1 MPTTDFF
8 SGPGFEPEDVP
19 VKKTSPAQQPVEKQ
33 PADDEPFAGMQ
44 KLDFDFLGGDDPA
57 VPGETDPGDPFD
69 DFSFQRPA
77 APARPAQPA
86 RPAPFVFDEE
96 PAPAPFSGVPETRIT
111 PAASASLGGTDD
123 APVRPVSPAQ
133 AAPKAAPFVFD
144 FDDAP
149 VERPASRTAASAAPS
164 GEAAFDF
171 SIPEEKPAPA
181 PAATPLDGYA
191 PLSLDFLDDAEP
203 IAAVPPAAPAAVKPV
218 EPPRPAQP
226 APKAAPF
233 VFDFDDAPVE
243 RPASRT
249 AASAVPSGEAAF
261 DFGILEEKP
270 ARPAPASAAAPL
282 DGYTPLPLDILDD
295 AEPVAAV
302 PPAAPAAVKPAEP
315 PRPAQ
320 PAPKAAP
327 FVFDFDDAPV
337 ERPASRTAASAVPS
351 GEAAFDFGILEE
363 KPARPA
369 PASAA
374 APLDGYTPLPRDILD
389 DAKPVAAVPP
399 AAPAAVK
406 PAEPPRSA
414 EPVPKAAPFVFDFDD
429 APVER
434 PASRPGQPGSTASP
448 LYSAAD
454 APTVAFTPAALQAD
468 APTTAFTP
476 VKSDA
481 PAPAAAPQPAPPKMA
496 AQPAPAA
503 RAARMAKEKDIGA
516 AVFSALVADDDV
528 PPAPA
533 VPPASGGEE
542 LRPSGWP
549 AATPRPANAPRT
561 PRPINWH
568 APVSPTQRPAPPPAQ
583 APQPPAAE
591 TPLDFDFEG
600 AQPFDLFDDVPQ
612 SGYTAPQE
620 TDQAFPDLY
629 DRDPEEAEPAPRAPQ
644 RRTRTGGGS
653 GSGGGRP
660 PRRSTGTARRGIPN
674 KTIFAWAGI
683 VLIALLIIL
692 YFVFFGGKDGDVAP
706 GISGS
711 VPSSTSQPADSTPP
725 DASSAAPVET
735 IPRDEWYMVLAN
747 RSSVLPGDF
756 TVAETAT
763 VGEAVIDARIAE
775 ALRQRVNDAAAAG
788 VKLKP
793 TNGYRSIARQQELW
807 DARVKTLM
815 EGGLSQADAETKAI
829 DYTSAPGTSDHNT
842 GLGLD
847 IVSEDHPAK
856 DAGFAE
862 TAAAQ
867 WLAEH
872 AADYGFILRYPS
884 DKTEATGMD
893 YEPWHYRYVGSE
905 QAHKIKESGL
915 CLEEYLAQ

>member
-77 APARPAQPA
+77 APAGPAQPA

-149 VERPASRTAASAAPS
+149 VERPASRAAASAAPS
-164 GEAAFDF
+164 EEAVFDF
-171 SIPEEKPAPA
+171 GIPEEKPAPA
-181 PAATPLDGYA
+181 PAAAPLDGYA

-295 AEPVAAV
+295 A
-302 PPAAPAAVKPAEP
+302 
-315 PRPAQ
+315 
-320 PAPKAAP
+320 
-327 FVFDFDDAPV
+327 
-337 ERPASRTAASAVPS
+337 
-351 GEAAFDFGILEE
+351 
-363 KPARPA
+363 
-369 PASAA
+369 
-374 APLDGYTPLPRDILD
+374 
-389 DAKPVAAVPP
+389 KPVAAVPP

-476 VKSDA
+476 VKPDA

-568 APVSPTQRPAPPPAQ
+568 APVSPAQRPAPAPARPAPPPAQ

-629 DRDPEEAEPAPRAPQ
+629 DRDPEEAEPASRAPQ

-706 GISGS
+706 GTSGS

-763 VGEAVIDARIAE
+763 VGEAVVDARIAE
-775 ALRQRVNDAAAAG
+775 ALRQMVNDAAAAG

>member
-77 APARPAQPA
+77 APAGPAQPA

-171 SIPEEKPAPA
+171 GIPEEKPAPA
-181 PAATPLDGYA
+181 PAAAPLDGYA

-295 AEPVAAV
+295 A
-302 PPAAPAAVKPAEP
+302 
-315 PRPAQ
+315 
-320 PAPKAAP
+320 
-327 FVFDFDDAPV
+327 
-337 ERPASRTAASAVPS
+337 
-351 GEAAFDFGILEE
+351 
-363 KPARPA
+363 
-369 PASAA
+369 
-374 APLDGYTPLPRDILD
+374 
-389 DAKPVAAVPP
+389 KPVAAVPP

-468 APTTAFTP
+468 VPTTAFTP
-476 VKSDA
+476 VKPDA
-481 PAPAAAPQPAPPKMA
+481 PAPAVAPQPAPPKMA

-568 APVSPTQRPAPPPAQ
+568 APVSPAQRPAPAPARPAPPPAQ

-629 DRDPEEAEPAPRAPQ
+629 DRDPEEAEPASRAPQ

-706 GISGS
+706 GTSGS

-763 VGEAVIDARIAE
+763 VGEAVVDARIAE
-775 ALRQRVNDAAAAG
+775 ALRQMVNDAAAAG

>member
-77 APARPAQPA
+77 APAGPAQPA

-164 GEAAFDF
+164 GEAVFDF
-171 SIPEEKPAPA
+171 GIPEEKPAPA

-282 DGYTPLPLDILDD
+282 DGYTPLPL
-295 AEPVAAV
+295 
-302 PPAAPAAVKPAEP
+302 
-315 PRPAQ
+315 
-320 PAPKAAP
+320 
-327 FVFDFDDAPV
+327 
-337 ERPASRTAASAVPS
+337 
-351 GEAAFDFGILEE
+351 
-363 KPARPA
+363 
-369 PASAA
+369 
-374 APLDGYTPLPRDILD
+374 DILD

-568 APVSPTQRPAPPPAQ
+568 APVSPAQRPAPAPARPAPPPAQ

-620 TDQAFPDLY
+620 ADPAFPDLY

-706 GISGS
+706 GTSGS

-763 VGEAVIDARIAE
+763 VGEAVVDARIAE
-775 ALRQRVNDAAAAG
+775 ALRQMVNDAAAAG

>member
-171 SIPEEKPAPA
+171 GIPEEKPAPA
-181 PAATPLDGYA
+181 PAAAPLDGYA

-295 AEPVAAV
+295 A
-302 PPAAPAAVKPAEP
+302 
-315 PRPAQ
+315 
-320 PAPKAAP
+320 
-327 FVFDFDDAPV
+327 
-337 ERPASRTAASAVPS
+337 
-351 GEAAFDFGILEE
+351 
-363 KPARPA
+363 
-369 PASAA
+369 
-374 APLDGYTPLPRDILD
+374 
-389 DAKPVAAVPP
+389 KPVAAVPP

-476 VKSDA
+476 VKPDA

-568 APVSPTQRPAPPPAQ
+568 APVSPAQRPAPAPARPAPPPAQ

-706 GISGS
+706 GTSGS

-763 VGEAVIDARIAE
+763 VGEAVVDARIAE
-775 ALRQRVNDAAAAG
+775 ALRQMVNDAAAAG

-815 EGGLSQADAETKAI
+815 ESGLSQADAETKAI

>member
-77 APARPAQPA
+77 APAGPAQPA

-164 GEAAFDF
+164 GEAVFDF
-171 SIPEEKPAPA
+171 GILEEKPAPA
-181 PAATPLDGYA
+181 PAAAPLDGYA

-295 AEPVAAV
+295 A
-302 PPAAPAAVKPAEP
+302 
-315 PRPAQ
+315 
-320 PAPKAAP
+320 
-327 FVFDFDDAPV
+327 
-337 ERPASRTAASAVPS
+337 
-351 GEAAFDFGILEE
+351 
-363 KPARPA
+363 
-369 PASAA
+369 
-374 APLDGYTPLPRDILD
+374 
-389 DAKPVAAVPP
+389 KPVAAVPP

-476 VKSDA
+476 VKPDA

-568 APVSPTQRPAPPPAQ
+568 APVSPAQRPAPAPARPAPPPAQ

-629 DRDPEEAEPAPRAPQ
+629 DQDPEEAEPAPRAPQ

-706 GISGS
+706 GTSGS

-763 VGEAVIDARIAE
+763 VGEAVVDARIAE
-775 ALRQRVNDAAAAG
+775 ALRQMVNDAAATG

>member
-86 RPAPFVFDEE
+86 RPAPFVFD
-96 PAPAPFSGVPETRIT
+96 
-111 PAASASLGGTDD
+111 
-123 APVRPVSPAQ
+123 
-133 AAPKAAPFVFD
+133 

-171 SIPEEKPAPA
+171 GIPEEKPAPA
-181 PAATPLDGYA
+181 PAAAPLDGYA

-282 DGYTPLPLDILDD
+282 DGYTPLPL
-295 AEPVAAV
+295 
-302 PPAAPAAVKPAEP
+302 
-315 PRPAQ
+315 
-320 PAPKAAP
+320 
-327 FVFDFDDAPV
+327 
-337 ERPASRTAASAVPS
+337 
-351 GEAAFDFGILEE
+351 
-363 KPARPA
+363 
-369 PASAA
+369 
-374 APLDGYTPLPRDILD
+374 DILD

-568 APVSPTQRPAPPPAQ
+568 APVSPTQRPAPAPARPAPPPAQ
-583 APQPPAAE
+583 EPQPPAAE

-620 TDQAFPDLY
+620 ADPAFPDLY

-763 VGEAVIDARIAE
+763 VGEAVVDARIAE
-775 ALRQRVNDAAAAG
+775 ALRQMVNDAAATG

>member
-77 APARPAQPA
+77 APAGPAQPA

-315 PRPAQ
+315 PR
-320 PAPKAAP
+320 
-327 FVFDFDDAPV
+327 
-337 ERPASRTAASAVPS
+337 
-351 GEAAFDFGILEE
+351 
-363 KPARPA
+363 
-369 PASAA
+369 
-374 APLDGYTPLPRDILD
+374 
-389 DAKPVAAVPP
+389 
-399 AAPAAVK
+399 
-406 PAEPPRSA
+406 SA

-476 VKSDA
+476 VKPDA

-568 APVSPTQRPAPPPAQ
+568 APVSPAQRPAPAPARPAPPPAQ

-706 GISGS
+706 GTSGS

-763 VGEAVIDARIAE
+763 VGEAVVDARIAE
-775 ALRQRVNDAAAAG
+775 ALRQMVNDAAAAG

>member
-77 APARPAQPA
+77 APAGPAQPA

-111 PAASASLGGTDD
+111 PAAYASLGGTDD

-171 SIPEEKPAPA
+171 GIPEEKPAPA
-181 PAATPLDGYA
+181 PAAAPLDGYA

-295 AEPVAAV
+295 A
-302 PPAAPAAVKPAEP
+302 
-315 PRPAQ
+315 
-320 PAPKAAP
+320 
-327 FVFDFDDAPV
+327 
-337 ERPASRTAASAVPS
+337 
-351 GEAAFDFGILEE
+351 
-363 KPARPA
+363 
-369 PASAA
+369 
-374 APLDGYTPLPRDILD
+374 
-389 DAKPVAAVPP
+389 KPVAAVPP

-476 VKSDA
+476 VKPDA
-481 PAPAAAPQPAPPKMA
+481 PAPAVAPQPAPPKMA

-568 APVSPTQRPAPPPAQ
+568 APVSPAQRPAPAPARPAPPPAQ

-763 VGEAVIDARIAE
+763 VGEAVVDARIAE
-775 ALRQRVNDAAAAG
+775 ALRQMVNDAAATG

>member
-164 GEAAFDF
+164 GEAVFDF
-171 SIPEEKPAPA
+171 GILEEKPAPA

-295 AEPVAAV
+295 A
-302 PPAAPAAVKPAEP
+302 
-315 PRPAQ
+315 
-320 PAPKAAP
+320 
-327 FVFDFDDAPV
+327 
-337 ERPASRTAASAVPS
+337 
-351 GEAAFDFGILEE
+351 
-363 KPARPA
+363 
-369 PASAA
+369 
-374 APLDGYTPLPRDILD
+374 
-389 DAKPVAAVPP
+389 KPVAAVPP

-476 VKSDA
+476 VKPDA

-568 APVSPTQRPAPPPAQ
+568 APVSPAQRPAPAPARPAPPPAQ

-629 DRDPEEAEPAPRAPQ
+629 DQDPEEAEPAPRAPQ

-706 GISGS
+706 GTSGS

-763 VGEAVIDARIAE
+763 VGEAVVDARIAE
-775 ALRQRVNDAAAAG
+775 ALRQMVNDAAAAG

>member
-77 APARPAQPA
+77 APAGPAQPA

-164 GEAAFDF
+164 GEAVFDF
-171 SIPEEKPAPA
+171 GIPEEKPAPA
-181 PAATPLDGYA
+181 PAAAPLDGYA

-295 AEPVAAV
+295 AE
-302 PPAAPAAVKPAEP
+302 
-315 PRPAQ
+315 
-320 PAPKAAP
+320 
-327 FVFDFDDAPV
+327 
-337 ERPASRTAASAVPS
+337 
-351 GEAAFDFGILEE
+351 
-363 KPARPA
+363 
-369 PASAA
+369 
-374 APLDGYTPLPRDILD
+374 
-389 DAKPVAAVPP
+389 PVAAVPP

-568 APVSPTQRPAPPPAQ
+568 APVSPTQRPAPAPARPAPPPAQ
-583 APQPPAAE
+583 EPQPPAAE

-620 TDQAFPDLY
+620 ADPAFPDLY
-629 DRDPEEAEPAPRAPQ
+629 ARDPEEAEPAPRAPQ

-756 TVAETAT
+756 TVAATAT

-775 ALRQRVNDAAAAG
+775 ALRQMVNDAAATG

>member
-77 APARPAQPA
+77 APAGPAQPA

-149 VERPASRTAASAAPS
+149 VERPASRTAASAVPS
-164 GEAAFDF
+164 GEAVFDF
-171 SIPEEKPAPA
+171 GILEEKPAPA

-295 AEPVAAV
+295 A
-302 PPAAPAAVKPAEP
+302 
-315 PRPAQ
+315 
-320 PAPKAAP
+320 
-327 FVFDFDDAPV
+327 
-337 ERPASRTAASAVPS
+337 
-351 GEAAFDFGILEE
+351 
-363 KPARPA
+363 
-369 PASAA
+369 
-374 APLDGYTPLPRDILD
+374 
-389 DAKPVAAVPP
+389 KPVAAVPP

-476 VKSDA
+476 VKPDA

-568 APVSPTQRPAPPPAQ
+568 APVSPAQRPAPAPARPAPPPAQ

-706 GISGS
+706 GTSGS

-763 VGEAVIDARIAE
+763 VGEAVVDARIAE
-775 ALRQRVNDAAAAG
+775 ALRQMVNDAAAAG

>member
-77 APARPAQPA
+77 APAGPAQPA

-171 SIPEEKPAPA
+171 GIPEEKPAPA
-181 PAATPLDGYA
+181 PAAAPLDGYA

-282 DGYTPLPLDILDD
+282 DGYTPLPL
-295 AEPVAAV
+295 
-302 PPAAPAAVKPAEP
+302 
-315 PRPAQ
+315 
-320 PAPKAAP
+320 
-327 FVFDFDDAPV
+327 
-337 ERPASRTAASAVPS
+337 
-351 GEAAFDFGILEE
+351 
-363 KPARPA
+363 
-369 PASAA
+369 
-374 APLDGYTPLPRDILD
+374 DILD

-568 APVSPTQRPAPPPAQ
+568 APVSPAQRPAPAPARPAPPPAQ

-629 DRDPEEAEPAPRAPQ
+629 DRDPEEAEPASRAPQ

-706 GISGS
+706 GTSGS

-775 ALRQRVNDAAAAG
+775 ALRQMVNDAAAAG

-807 DARVKTLM
+807 DTRVKTLM

>member
-77 APARPAQPA
+77 APAGPAQPA

-164 GEAAFDF
+164 GEAVFDF
-171 SIPEEKPAPA
+171 GIPEEKPAPA
-181 PAATPLDGYA
+181 PAAAPLDGYA

-295 AEPVAAV
+295 A
-302 PPAAPAAVKPAEP
+302 
-315 PRPAQ
+315 
-320 PAPKAAP
+320 
-327 FVFDFDDAPV
+327 
-337 ERPASRTAASAVPS
+337 
-351 GEAAFDFGILEE
+351 
-363 KPARPA
+363 
-369 PASAA
+369 
-374 APLDGYTPLPRDILD
+374 
-389 DAKPVAAVPP
+389 KPVAAVPP

-476 VKSDA
+476 VKPDA

-568 APVSPTQRPAPPPAQ
+568 APVSPTQRPAPAPARPAPPPAQ
-583 APQPPAAE
+583 EPQPPAAE

-620 TDQAFPDLY
+620 ADPAFPDLY

-775 ALRQRVNDAAAAG
+775 ALRQMVNDAAATG

>member
-149 VERPASRTAASAAPS
+149 VEHPASRTAASAAPS
-164 GEAAFDF
+164 EEAVFDF
-171 SIPEEKPAPA
+171 GIPEEKPAPA
-181 PAATPLDGYA
+181 PAAAPLDGYA

-295 AEPVAAV
+295 A
-302 PPAAPAAVKPAEP
+302 
-315 PRPAQ
+315 
-320 PAPKAAP
+320 
-327 FVFDFDDAPV
+327 
-337 ERPASRTAASAVPS
+337 
-351 GEAAFDFGILEE
+351 
-363 KPARPA
+363 
-369 PASAA
+369 
-374 APLDGYTPLPRDILD
+374 
-389 DAKPVAAVPP
+389 KPVAAVPP

-434 PASRPGQPGSTASP
+434 PASRLGQPGSTASP

-476 VKSDA
+476 VKPDA
-481 PAPAAAPQPAPPKMA
+481 PAPAVAPQPAPPKMA

-568 APVSPTQRPAPPPAQ
+568 APVSPAQRPAPAPARPAPPPAQ

-629 DRDPEEAEPAPRAPQ
+629 DRDPEEAEPASRAPQ

-706 GISGS
+706 GTSGS

-763 VGEAVIDARIAE
+763 VGEAVVDARIAE
-775 ALRQRVNDAAAAG
+775 ALRQMVNDAAAAG

>member
-77 APARPAQPA
+77 APAGPAQPA

-164 GEAAFDF
+164 GEAVFDF
-171 SIPEEKPAPA
+171 GILEEKPAPA

-295 AEPVAAV
+295 A
-302 PPAAPAAVKPAEP
+302 
-315 PRPAQ
+315 
-320 PAPKAAP
+320 
-327 FVFDFDDAPV
+327 
-337 ERPASRTAASAVPS
+337 
-351 GEAAFDFGILEE
+351 
-363 KPARPA
+363 
-369 PASAA
+369 
-374 APLDGYTPLPRDILD
+374 
-389 DAKPVAAVPP
+389 KPVAAVPP

-476 VKSDA
+476 VKPDA

-568 APVSPTQRPAPPPAQ
+568 APVSPAQRPAPAPARPAPPPAQ

-629 DRDPEEAEPAPRAPQ
+629 DRDPEEAEPASRAPQ

-706 GISGS
+706 GTSGS

-763 VGEAVIDARIAE
+763 VGEAVVDARIAE
-775 ALRQRVNDAAAAG
+775 ALRQMVNDAAAAG

>member
-77 APARPAQPA
+77 APAGPAQPA

-171 SIPEEKPAPA
+171 GIPEEKPAPA
-181 PAATPLDGYA
+181 PAAAPLDGYA

-282 DGYTPLPLDILDD
+282 DGYTPLPL
-295 AEPVAAV
+295 
-302 PPAAPAAVKPAEP
+302 
-315 PRPAQ
+315 
-320 PAPKAAP
+320 
-327 FVFDFDDAPV
+327 
-337 ERPASRTAASAVPS
+337 
-351 GEAAFDFGILEE
+351 
-363 KPARPA
+363 
-369 PASAA
+369 
-374 APLDGYTPLPRDILD
+374 DILD

-568 APVSPTQRPAPPPAQ
+568 APVSPAQRPAPAPARPAPPPAQ

-620 TDQAFPDLY
+620 ADQAFPDLY

-706 GISGS
+706 GTSGS

-763 VGEAVIDARIAE
+763 VGEAVVDARIAE
-775 ALRQRVNDAAAAG
+775 ALRQMVNDAAAAG

>member
-77 APARPAQPA
+77 APAGPAQPA

-171 SIPEEKPAPA
+171 GIPEEKPAPA
-181 PAATPLDGYA
+181 PAAAPLDGYA

-295 AEPVAAV
+295 A
-302 PPAAPAAVKPAEP
+302 
-315 PRPAQ
+315 
-320 PAPKAAP
+320 
-327 FVFDFDDAPV
+327 
-337 ERPASRTAASAVPS
+337 
-351 GEAAFDFGILEE
+351 
-363 KPARPA
+363 
-369 PASAA
+369 
-374 APLDGYTPLPRDILD
+374 
-389 DAKPVAAVPP
+389 KPVAAVPP

-476 VKSDA
+476 VKPDA

-568 APVSPTQRPAPPPAQ
+568 APVSPAQRPAPAPARPAPPPAQ
-583 APQPPAAE
+583 VPQPPAAE

-629 DRDPEEAEPAPRAPQ
+629 DRDPEEAEPASRAPQ

-706 GISGS
+706 GTSGS

-775 ALRQRVNDAAAAG
+775 ALRQMVNDAAATG

>member
-77 APARPAQPA
+77 APAGPAQPA

-171 SIPEEKPAPA
+171 GIPEEKPAPA
-181 PAATPLDGYA
+181 PAAAPLDGYA

-295 AEPVAAV
+295 A
-302 PPAAPAAVKPAEP
+302 
-315 PRPAQ
+315 
-320 PAPKAAP
+320 
-327 FVFDFDDAPV
+327 
-337 ERPASRTAASAVPS
+337 
-351 GEAAFDFGILEE
+351 
-363 KPARPA
+363 
-369 PASAA
+369 
-374 APLDGYTPLPRDILD
+374 
-389 DAKPVAAVPP
+389 KPVAAVPP

-476 VKSDA
+476 VKPDA

-568 APVSPTQRPAPPPAQ
+568 APVSPAQRPAPAPARPAPPPAQ

-706 GISGS
+706 GTSGS

-763 VGEAVIDARIAE
+763 VGEAVVDARIAE
-775 ALRQRVNDAAAAG
+775 ALRQMVNDAAAAG

-793 TNGYRSIARQQELW
+793 TNGYRNIARQQELW

>member
-77 APARPAQPA
+77 APAGPAQPA

-149 VERPASRTAASAAPS
+149 VEHPASRTAASAAPS
-164 GEAAFDF
+164 EEAVFDF
-171 SIPEEKPAPA
+171 GIPEEKPAPA
-181 PAATPLDGYA
+181 PAAAPLDGYA

-282 DGYTPLPLDILDD
+282 DGYTPLPL
-295 AEPVAAV
+295 
-302 PPAAPAAVKPAEP
+302 
-315 PRPAQ
+315 
-320 PAPKAAP
+320 
-327 FVFDFDDAPV
+327 
-337 ERPASRTAASAVPS
+337 
-351 GEAAFDFGILEE
+351 
-363 KPARPA
+363 
-369 PASAA
+369 
-374 APLDGYTPLPRDILD
+374 DILD

-568 APVSPTQRPAPPPAQ
+568 APVSPAQRPAPAPARPAPPPAQ

-629 DRDPEEAEPAPRAPQ
+629 DRDPEEAEPASRAPQ

-706 GISGS
+706 GTSGS

-763 VGEAVIDARIAE
+763 VGEAVVDARIAE
-775 ALRQRVNDAAAAG
+775 ALRQMVNDAAAAG

>member
-149 VERPASRTAASAAPS
+149 VEHPASRTAASAAPS
-164 GEAAFDF
+164 EEAVFDF
-171 SIPEEKPAPA
+171 GIPEEKPAPA
-181 PAATPLDGYA
+181 PAAAPLDGYA

-282 DGYTPLPLDILDD
+282 DGYTPLPL
-295 AEPVAAV
+295 
-302 PPAAPAAVKPAEP
+302 
-315 PRPAQ
+315 
-320 PAPKAAP
+320 
-327 FVFDFDDAPV
+327 
-337 ERPASRTAASAVPS
+337 
-351 GEAAFDFGILEE
+351 
-363 KPARPA
+363 
-369 PASAA
+369 
-374 APLDGYTPLPRDILD
+374 DILD

-568 APVSPTQRPAPPPAQ
+568 APVSPAQRPAPAPARPAPPPAQ

-629 DRDPEEAEPAPRAPQ
+629 DRDPEEAEPASRAPQ

-706 GISGS
+706 GTSGS

-763 VGEAVIDARIAE
+763 VGEAVVDARIAE
-775 ALRQRVNDAAAAG
+775 ALRQMVNDAAAAG

-807 DARVKTLM
+807 DTRVKTLM

>member
-86 RPAPFVFDEE
+86 RPAPFVFD
-96 PAPAPFSGVPETRIT
+96 
-111 PAASASLGGTDD
+111 
-123 APVRPVSPAQ
+123 
-133 AAPKAAPFVFD
+133 

-171 SIPEEKPAPA
+171 GIPEEKPAPA
-181 PAATPLDGYA
+181 PAAAPLDGYA

-282 DGYTPLPLDILDD
+282 DGYTPLPL
-295 AEPVAAV
+295 
-302 PPAAPAAVKPAEP
+302 
-315 PRPAQ
+315 
-320 PAPKAAP
+320 
-327 FVFDFDDAPV
+327 
-337 ERPASRTAASAVPS
+337 
-351 GEAAFDFGILEE
+351 
-363 KPARPA
+363 
-369 PASAA
+369 
-374 APLDGYTPLPRDILD
+374 DILD

-568 APVSPTQRPAPPPAQ
+568 APVSPAQRPAPAPARPAPPPAQ

-763 VGEAVIDARIAE
+763 VGEAVVDARIAE
-775 ALRQRVNDAAAAG
+775 ALRQMVNDAAAAG

>member
-77 APARPAQPA
+77 APAGPAQPA

-164 GEAAFDF
+164 GEAVFDF
-171 SIPEEKPAPA
+171 GILEEKPAPA

-295 AEPVAAV
+295 A
-302 PPAAPAAVKPAEP
+302 
-315 PRPAQ
+315 
-320 PAPKAAP
+320 
-327 FVFDFDDAPV
+327 
-337 ERPASRTAASAVPS
+337 
-351 GEAAFDFGILEE
+351 
-363 KPARPA
+363 
-369 PASAA
+369 
-374 APLDGYTPLPRDILD
+374 
-389 DAKPVAAVPP
+389 KPVAAVPP

-476 VKSDA
+476 VKPDA

-568 APVSPTQRPAPPPAQ
+568 APVSPAQRPAPAPARPAPPPAQ

-620 TDQAFPDLY
+620 ADPAFPDLY

-763 VGEAVIDARIAE
+763 VGEAVVDARIAE
-775 ALRQRVNDAAAAG
+775 ALRQMVNDAAAAG

>member
-164 GEAAFDF
+164 GEAVFDF
-171 SIPEEKPAPA
+171 GIPEEKPAPA
-181 PAATPLDGYA
+181 PAAAPLDGYA

-218 EPPRPAQP
+218 EPPRPVQP

-295 AEPVAAV
+295 AE
-302 PPAAPAAVKPAEP
+302 
-315 PRPAQ
+315 
-320 PAPKAAP
+320 
-327 FVFDFDDAPV
+327 
-337 ERPASRTAASAVPS
+337 
-351 GEAAFDFGILEE
+351 
-363 KPARPA
+363 
-369 PASAA
+369 
-374 APLDGYTPLPRDILD
+374 
-389 DAKPVAAVPP
+389 PVAAVPP

-568 APVSPTQRPAPPPAQ
+568 APVSPTQRPAPAPARPAPPPAQ
-583 APQPPAAE
+583 EPQPPAAE

-620 TDQAFPDLY
+620 ADPAFPDLY

-775 ALRQRVNDAAAAG
+775 ALRQMVNDAAATG

>member
-77 APARPAQPA
+77 APAGPAQPA

-164 GEAAFDF
+164 GEAVFDF
-171 SIPEEKPAPA
+171 GILEEKPAPA

-282 DGYTPLPLDILDD
+282 DGYTPLPL
-295 AEPVAAV
+295 
-302 PPAAPAAVKPAEP
+302 
-315 PRPAQ
+315 
-320 PAPKAAP
+320 
-327 FVFDFDDAPV
+327 
-337 ERPASRTAASAVPS
+337 
-351 GEAAFDFGILEE
+351 
-363 KPARPA
+363 
-369 PASAA
+369 
-374 APLDGYTPLPRDILD
+374 DILD

-568 APVSPTQRPAPPPAQ
+568 APVSPTQRPAPAPARPAPPPAQ
-583 APQPPAAE
+583 EPQPPAAE

-620 TDQAFPDLY
+620 ADPAFPDLY

-775 ALRQRVNDAAAAG
+775 ALRQMVNDAAAAG

>member
-77 APARPAQPA
+77 APAGPAQPA

-149 VERPASRTAASAAPS
+149 VERPASRTAASAVPS
-164 GEAAFDF
+164 GEAVFDF
-171 SIPEEKPAPA
+171 GILEEKPAPA
-181 PAATPLDGYA
+181 PAAAPLDGYA

-295 AEPVAAV
+295 A
-302 PPAAPAAVKPAEP
+302 
-315 PRPAQ
+315 
-320 PAPKAAP
+320 
-327 FVFDFDDAPV
+327 
-337 ERPASRTAASAVPS
+337 
-351 GEAAFDFGILEE
+351 
-363 KPARPA
+363 
-369 PASAA
+369 
-374 APLDGYTPLPRDILD
+374 
-389 DAKPVAAVPP
+389 KPVAAVPP

-476 VKSDA
+476 VKPDA

-568 APVSPTQRPAPPPAQ
+568 APVSPAQRPAPAPARPAPPPAQ

-706 GISGS
+706 GTSGS

-763 VGEAVIDARIAE
+763 VGEAVVDARIAE
-775 ALRQRVNDAAAAG
+775 TLRQMVNDAAAAG

>member
-77 APARPAQPA
+77 APAGPAQPA

-164 GEAAFDF
+164 GEAVFDF
-171 SIPEEKPAPA
+171 GILEEKPAPA

-295 AEPVAAV
+295 A
-302 PPAAPAAVKPAEP
+302 
-315 PRPAQ
+315 
-320 PAPKAAP
+320 
-327 FVFDFDDAPV
+327 
-337 ERPASRTAASAVPS
+337 
-351 GEAAFDFGILEE
+351 
-363 KPARPA
+363 
-369 PASAA
+369 
-374 APLDGYTPLPRDILD
+374 
-389 DAKPVAAVPP
+389 KPVAAVPP

-434 PASRPGQPGSTASP
+434 PASRLGQPGSTASP

-476 VKSDA
+476 VKPDA

-568 APVSPTQRPAPPPAQ
+568 APVSPAQRPAPAPARPAPPPAQ

-629 DRDPEEAEPAPRAPQ
+629 DQDPEEAEPAPRAPQ

-706 GISGS
+706 GTSGS

-763 VGEAVIDARIAE
+763 VGEAVVDARIAE
-775 ALRQRVNDAAAAG
+775 ALRQMVNDAAAAG

>member
-77 APARPAQPA
+77 APAGPAQPA

-123 APVRPVSPAQ
+123 ALVRPVSPAQ

-164 GEAAFDF
+164 GEAVFDF
-171 SIPEEKPAPA
+171 GILEEKPAPA

-295 AEPVAAV
+295 A
-302 PPAAPAAVKPAEP
+302 
-315 PRPAQ
+315 
-320 PAPKAAP
+320 
-327 FVFDFDDAPV
+327 
-337 ERPASRTAASAVPS
+337 
-351 GEAAFDFGILEE
+351 
-363 KPARPA
+363 
-369 PASAA
+369 
-374 APLDGYTPLPRDILD
+374 
-389 DAKPVAAVPP
+389 KPVAAVPP

-476 VKSDA
+476 VKPDA

-568 APVSPTQRPAPPPAQ
+568 APVSPAQRPAPAPARPAPPPAQ

-706 GISGS
+706 GTSGS

-763 VGEAVIDARIAE
+763 VGEAVVDARIAE
-775 ALRQRVNDAAAAG
+775 ALRQMVNDAAAAG

>member
-77 APARPAQPA
+77 APAGPAQPA

-164 GEAAFDF
+164 GEAVFDF
-171 SIPEEKPAPA
+171 GILEEKPAPA
-181 PAATPLDGYA
+181 PAAAPLDGYA

-295 AEPVAAV
+295 A
-302 PPAAPAAVKPAEP
+302 
-315 PRPAQ
+315 
-320 PAPKAAP
+320 
-327 FVFDFDDAPV
+327 
-337 ERPASRTAASAVPS
+337 
-351 GEAAFDFGILEE
+351 
-363 KPARPA
+363 
-369 PASAA
+369 
-374 APLDGYTPLPRDILD
+374 
-389 DAKPVAAVPP
+389 KPVAAVPP

-476 VKSDA
+476 VKPDA
-481 PAPAAAPQPAPPKMA
+481 PAPAVAPQPAPPKMA

-568 APVSPTQRPAPPPAQ
+568 APVSPAQRPAPAPARPAPPPAQ

-629 DRDPEEAEPAPRAPQ
+629 DQDPEEAEPAPRAPQ

-706 GISGS
+706 GTSGS

-763 VGEAVIDARIAE
+763 VGEAVVDARIAE
-775 ALRQRVNDAAAAG
+775 ALRQMVNDAAAAG

>member
-8 SGPGFEPEDVP
+8 SGPGFEPEDVS

-77 APARPAQPA
+77 APAGPAQPA

-164 GEAAFDF
+164 EEAVFDF
-171 SIPEEKPAPA
+171 GIPEEKPAPA
-181 PAATPLDGYA
+181 PAAAPLDGYA

-218 EPPRPAQP
+218 
-226 APKAAPF
+226 
-233 VFDFDDAPVE
+233 
-243 RPASRT
+243 
-249 AASAVPSGEAAF
+249 
-261 DFGILEEKP
+261 
-270 ARPAPASAAAPL
+270 
-282 DGYTPLPLDILDD
+282 
-295 AEPVAAV
+295 
-302 PPAAPAAVKPAEP
+302 
-315 PRPAQ
+315 
-320 PAPKAAP
+320 
-327 FVFDFDDAPV
+327 
-337 ERPASRTAASAVPS
+337 
-351 GEAAFDFGILEE
+351 
-363 KPARPA
+363 
-369 PASAA
+369 
-374 APLDGYTPLPRDILD
+374 
-389 DAKPVAAVPP
+389 
-399 AAPAAVK
+399 
-406 PAEPPRSA
+406 EPPRSA

-568 APVSPTQRPAPPPAQ
+568 APVSPAQRPAPAPARPAPPPAQ

-629 DRDPEEAEPAPRAPQ
+629 DRDPEEAEPASRAPQ

-706 GISGS
+706 GASGS

-763 VGEAVIDARIAE
+763 VGEAVVDARIAE
-775 ALRQRVNDAAAAG
+775 ALRQMVNDAAAAG

>member
-77 APARPAQPA
+77 APAGPAQPA

-149 VERPASRTAASAAPS
+149 VEHPASRTAASAAPS
-164 GEAAFDF
+164 GEAVFDF
-171 SIPEEKPAPA
+171 GILEEKPAPA
-181 PAATPLDGYA
+181 PAAAPLDGYA

-282 DGYTPLPLDILDD
+282 DGYTPLPL
-295 AEPVAAV
+295 
-302 PPAAPAAVKPAEP
+302 
-315 PRPAQ
+315 
-320 PAPKAAP
+320 
-327 FVFDFDDAPV
+327 
-337 ERPASRTAASAVPS
+337 
-351 GEAAFDFGILEE
+351 
-363 KPARPA
+363 
-369 PASAA
+369 
-374 APLDGYTPLPRDILD
+374 DILD

-568 APVSPTQRPAPPPAQ
+568 APVSPAQRPAPAPARPAPPPAQ

-629 DRDPEEAEPAPRAPQ
+629 DQDPEEAEPAPRAPQ

-706 GISGS
+706 GTSGS
-711 VPSSTSQPADSTPP
+711 VLSSTSQPADSTPP

-763 VGEAVIDARIAE
+763 VGEAVVDARIAE
-775 ALRQRVNDAAAAG
+775 ALRQMVNDAAAAG

>member
-77 APARPAQPA
+77 APAGPAQPA

-171 SIPEEKPAPA
+171 GIPEEKPAPA
-181 PAATPLDGYA
+181 PAAAPLDGYA

-295 AEPVAAV
+295 A
-302 PPAAPAAVKPAEP
+302 
-315 PRPAQ
+315 
-320 PAPKAAP
+320 
-327 FVFDFDDAPV
+327 
-337 ERPASRTAASAVPS
+337 
-351 GEAAFDFGILEE
+351 
-363 KPARPA
+363 
-369 PASAA
+369 
-374 APLDGYTPLPRDILD
+374 
-389 DAKPVAAVPP
+389 KPVAAVPP

-476 VKSDA
+476 VKPDA
-481 PAPAAAPQPAPPKMA
+481 PAPAVAPQPAPPKMA
-496 AQPAPAA
+496 ALPAPAA

-568 APVSPTQRPAPPPAQ
+568 APVSPAQRPAPAPARPAPPPAQ

-706 GISGS
+706 GTSGS

-763 VGEAVIDARIAE
+763 VGEAVVDARIAE
-775 ALRQRVNDAAAAG
+775 ALRQMVNDAAAAG

>member
-77 APARPAQPA
+77 APAGPAQPA

-171 SIPEEKPAPA
+171 GIPEEKPAPA
-181 PAATPLDGYA
+181 PAAAPLDGYA

-295 AEPVAAV
+295 A
-302 PPAAPAAVKPAEP
+302 
-315 PRPAQ
+315 
-320 PAPKAAP
+320 
-327 FVFDFDDAPV
+327 
-337 ERPASRTAASAVPS
+337 
-351 GEAAFDFGILEE
+351 
-363 KPARPA
+363 
-369 PASAA
+369 
-374 APLDGYTPLPRDILD
+374 
-389 DAKPVAAVPP
+389 KPVAAVPP

-468 APTTAFTP
+468 VPTTAFTP
-476 VKSDA
+476 VKPDA
-481 PAPAAAPQPAPPKMA
+481 PAPAVAPQPAPPKMA

-568 APVSPTQRPAPPPAQ
+568 APVSPTQRPAPAPARPAPPPAQ
-583 APQPPAAE
+583 EPQPPAAE

-620 TDQAFPDLY
+620 ADPAFPDLY

-706 GISGS
+706 GTSGS

-763 VGEAVIDARIAE
+763 VGEAVVDARIAE
-775 ALRQRVNDAAAAG
+775 ALRQMVNDAAAAG

>member
-8 SGPGFEPEDVP
+8 SGPGCEPE
-19 VKKTSPAQQPVEKQ
+19 
-33 PADDEPFAGMQ
+33 DEPFAGMQ

-77 APARPAQPA
+77 APAGPAQPA

-164 GEAAFDF
+164 GEAVFDF
-171 SIPEEKPAPA
+171 GILEEKPAPA

-295 AEPVAAV
+295 A
-302 PPAAPAAVKPAEP
+302 
-315 PRPAQ
+315 
-320 PAPKAAP
+320 
-327 FVFDFDDAPV
+327 
-337 ERPASRTAASAVPS
+337 
-351 GEAAFDFGILEE
+351 
-363 KPARPA
+363 
-369 PASAA
+369 
-374 APLDGYTPLPRDILD
+374 
-389 DAKPVAAVPP
+389 KPVAAVPP

-476 VKSDA
+476 VKPDA

-568 APVSPTQRPAPPPAQ
+568 APVSPAQRPAPAPARPAPPPAQ

-706 GISGS
+706 GTSGS

-763 VGEAVIDARIAE
+763 VGEAVVDARIAE
-775 ALRQRVNDAAAAG
+775 ALRQMVNDAAAAG

>member
-77 APARPAQPA
+77 APAGPAQPA

-164 GEAAFDF
+164 GEAVFDF
-171 SIPEEKPAPA
+171 GIPEEKPAPA
-181 PAATPLDGYA
+181 PAAAPLDGYA

-270 ARPAPASAAAPL
+270 ARPAPASAAASL
-282 DGYTPLPLDILDD
+282 DGYTPLPL
-295 AEPVAAV
+295 
-302 PPAAPAAVKPAEP
+302 
-315 PRPAQ
+315 
-320 PAPKAAP
+320 
-327 FVFDFDDAPV
+327 
-337 ERPASRTAASAVPS
+337 
-351 GEAAFDFGILEE
+351 
-363 KPARPA
+363 
-369 PASAA
+369 
-374 APLDGYTPLPRDILD
+374 DILD

-476 VKSDA
+476 VKPDA

-568 APVSPTQRPAPPPAQ
+568 APVSPAQRPAPAPARPAPPPAQ

-706 GISGS
+706 GTSGS

-763 VGEAVIDARIAE
+763 VGEAVVDARIAE
-775 ALRQRVNDAAAAG
+775 ALRQMVNDAAAAG

>member
-86 RPAPFVFDEE
+86 RPAPFVFD
-96 PAPAPFSGVPETRIT
+96 
-111 PAASASLGGTDD
+111 
-123 APVRPVSPAQ
+123 
-133 AAPKAAPFVFD
+133 

-149 VERPASRTAASAAPS
+149 VEHPASRTAASAAPS
-164 GEAAFDF
+164 EEAVFDF
-171 SIPEEKPAPA
+171 GIPEEKPAPA
-181 PAATPLDGYA
+181 PAAAPLDGYA

-295 AEPVAAV
+295 A
-302 PPAAPAAVKPAEP
+302 
-315 PRPAQ
+315 
-320 PAPKAAP
+320 
-327 FVFDFDDAPV
+327 
-337 ERPASRTAASAVPS
+337 
-351 GEAAFDFGILEE
+351 
-363 KPARPA
+363 
-369 PASAA
+369 
-374 APLDGYTPLPRDILD
+374 
-389 DAKPVAAVPP
+389 KPVAAVPP

-434 PASRPGQPGSTASP
+434 PASRLGQPGSTASP

-568 APVSPTQRPAPPPAQ
+568 APVSPAQRPAPAPARPAPPPAQ

-629 DRDPEEAEPAPRAPQ
+629 DRDPEEAEPASRAPQ

-706 GISGS
+706 GTSGS

-763 VGEAVIDARIAE
+763 VGEAVVDARIAE
-775 ALRQRVNDAAAAG
+775 ALRQMVNDAAAAG

-807 DARVKTLM
+807 DTRVKTLM

>member
-77 APARPAQPA
+77 APAGPAQPA

-164 GEAAFDF
+164 EEAVFDF
-171 SIPEEKPAPA
+171 GIPEEKPAPA

-295 AEPVAAV
+295 A
-302 PPAAPAAVKPAEP
+302 
-315 PRPAQ
+315 
-320 PAPKAAP
+320 
-327 FVFDFDDAPV
+327 
-337 ERPASRTAASAVPS
+337 
-351 GEAAFDFGILEE
+351 
-363 KPARPA
+363 
-369 PASAA
+369 
-374 APLDGYTPLPRDILD
+374 
-389 DAKPVAAVPP
+389 KPVAAVPP

-476 VKSDA
+476 VKPDA

-568 APVSPTQRPAPPPAQ
+568 APASPTQRPAPAPARPAPPPAQ
-583 APQPPAAE
+583 EPQPPAAE

-620 TDQAFPDLY
+620 ADPAFPDLY

-706 GISGS
+706 GTSGS

-775 ALRQRVNDAAAAG
+775 ALRQMVNDAAATG

>member
-77 APARPAQPA
+77 APAGPAQPA

-164 GEAAFDF
+164 EEAVFDF
-171 SIPEEKPAPA
+171 GIPEEKPAPA
-181 PAATPLDGYA
+181 PAAAPLDGYA

-295 AEPVAAV
+295 A
-302 PPAAPAAVKPAEP
+302 
-315 PRPAQ
+315 
-320 PAPKAAP
+320 
-327 FVFDFDDAPV
+327 
-337 ERPASRTAASAVPS
+337 
-351 GEAAFDFGILEE
+351 
-363 KPARPA
+363 
-369 PASAA
+369 
-374 APLDGYTPLPRDILD
+374 
-389 DAKPVAAVPP
+389 KPVAAVPP

-476 VKSDA
+476 VKPDA

-568 APVSPTQRPAPPPAQ
+568 APVSPAQRPAPAPARPAPPPAQ

-629 DRDPEEAEPAPRAPQ
+629 DRDPEEAEPAS
-644 RRTRTGGGS
+644 RTRTGGGS

-706 GISGS
+706 GTSGS

-763 VGEAVIDARIAE
+763 VGEAVVDARIAE
-775 ALRQRVNDAAAAG
+775 ALRQMVNDAAAAG

>member
-77 APARPAQPA
+77 APAGPAQPA

-164 GEAAFDF
+164 GEAVFDF
-171 SIPEEKPAPA
+171 GIPEEKPAPA

-282 DGYTPLPLDILDD
+282 DGYTPLPL
-295 AEPVAAV
+295 
-302 PPAAPAAVKPAEP
+302 
-315 PRPAQ
+315 
-320 PAPKAAP
+320 
-327 FVFDFDDAPV
+327 
-337 ERPASRTAASAVPS
+337 
-351 GEAAFDFGILEE
+351 
-363 KPARPA
+363 
-369 PASAA
+369 
-374 APLDGYTPLPRDILD
+374 DILD

-568 APVSPTQRPAPPPAQ
+568 APVSPAQRPAPAPARPAPPPAQ

-706 GISGS
+706 GTSGS

-763 VGEAVIDARIAE
+763 VGEAVVDARIAE
-775 ALRQRVNDAAAAG
+775 ALRQMVNDAAATG

>member
-77 APARPAQPA
+77 APAGPAQPA

-171 SIPEEKPAPA
+171 GIPEEKPAPA
-181 PAATPLDGYA
+181 PAAAPLDGYA

-233 VFDFDDAPVE
+233 VFAFDDAPVE

-282 DGYTPLPLDILDD
+282 DGYTPLPL
-295 AEPVAAV
+295 
-302 PPAAPAAVKPAEP
+302 
-315 PRPAQ
+315 
-320 PAPKAAP
+320 
-327 FVFDFDDAPV
+327 
-337 ERPASRTAASAVPS
+337 
-351 GEAAFDFGILEE
+351 
-363 KPARPA
+363 
-369 PASAA
+369 
-374 APLDGYTPLPRDILD
+374 DILD

-476 VKSDA
+476 VKPDA

-568 APVSPTQRPAPPPAQ
+568 APVSPAQRPAPAPARPAPPPAQ

-706 GISGS
+706 GTSGS

-763 VGEAVIDARIAE
+763 VGEAVVDARIAE
-775 ALRQRVNDAAAAG
+775 ALRQMVNDAAAAG